1 MYFFSLDELFGPLLY
16 IYTKGMFFLPPLM
29 YKTDWACSSTYIFA
43 LEEEEKEEESSH
55 GWKRMEQPE
64 EQPPHRTTRPA
75 AGYSS
80 VCVSISGR
88 LYSMSCWCA
97 TINGSVGKVW
107 PTVLPPSSSSS
118 VPSIDTEK
126 KRILFFL
133 LPVRALP
140 NNIFSFSPPSLY
152 LHNTANDNAHCR
164 LHTHTHTRWEITS
177 VWHTA
182 ESRRIVTPVVIV

>member
-1 MYFFSLDELFGPLLY
+1 MGECIFFSLDELFGPLLY

-43 LEEEEKEEESSH
+43 LEEKEEEEESSH

-64 EQPPHRTTRPA
+64 EQLPHRTTRPA

-107 PTVLPPSSSSS
+107 PTVLPPFFFFFFC
-118 VPSIDTEK
+118 SIHWYGK

-140 NNIFSFSPPSLY
+140 K
-152 LHNTANDNAHCR
+152 
-164 LHTHTHTRWEITS
+164 
-177 VWHTA
+177 
-182 ESRRIVTPVVIV
+182 